1 MLTKRDVT
9 ILADDRAGDLAVR
22 LENKLGYKTHTLYL
36 VGQTGAGLPA
46 LAEEEIERLVNEI
59 QSAAADKLMLVM
71 LDGRIT
77 VMPYRDK

>member
-1 MLTKRDVT
+1 M
-9 ILADDRAGDLAVR
+9 
-22 LENKLGYKTHTLYL
+22 
-36 VGQTGAGLPA
+36 PP